1 MKNLLKAWPNDRRD
15 RRAGHEPPLAEDA
28 ARRLALFA
36 DIERSLSGWFWAT
49 DPAGCL
55 SYISP
60 AACERFSIPSQALIG
75 QPFSSL
81 FGTDPDNPGE
91 RSDRPLQF
99 QIGAHA
105 RVNDVIVRLAP
116 ARCGVGARPA
126 WWALSGTPK
135 LDETGAFGGY
145 RGTARDV
152 TQEYERRIEDSRLAE
167 FDSLTGLANRHRITR
182 RIEQTLAAFKGRQR
196 AATLMMLD
204 LDRFKHVNDTL
215 GHPAGDELLRQVSQ
229 RLLKVVGDHGEIG
242 RHGGDEFQ
250 IAT

>member
-1 MKNLLKAWPNDRRD
+1 VKNLLKSWPNDRKGM
-15 RRAGHEPPLAEDA
+15 RAGQEPPPADDA

-36 DIERSLSGWFWAT
+36 DIERSVSGWFWAT

-60 AACERFSIPSQALIG
+60 AACERFGVAAEAIIG
-75 QPFSSL
+75 QPFISL

-105 RVNDVIVRLAP
+105 RLGDVIVRLAP
-116 ARCGVGARPA
+116 DRCGAGARPA

-135 LDETGAFGGY
+135 LDETGAFVGY

-152 TQEYERRIEDSRLAE
+152 TQEYERRIEDSRLA
-167 FDSLTGLANRHRITR
+167 GLSGFPCVA
-182 RIEQTLAAFKGRQR
+182 
-196 AATLMMLD
+196 
-204 LDRFKHVNDTL
+204 
-215 GHPAGDELLRQVSQ
+215 GHNG
-229 RLLKVVGDHGEIG
+229 
-242 RHGGDEFQ
+242 
-250 IAT
+250 